1 MLKLHRF
8 IATTAALALGHLSL
22 LGSSAVCA
30 SLTDNLSEIPQGVTM
45 SAQQLASAPLKDL
58 RAQLTPHGWGVER
71 DTEGNLLLYPGATS
85 TAPAESTFASLETDN
100 LNNVS
105 DTDSVPPQSQAQN
118 SQPQTEVQQT
128 ASDTRGNSPSPIAA
142 LSTPKQTETASLSK
156 DQPQENLTR
165 KFSNERFAQAE
176 VEQWRTSLQPH
187 GWGVETDTAGN
198 LLLFPGGAE
207 PAATYANADIAK
219 PEITKTTK
227 AKFDMATLEV
237 TKPTNGIISGCG
249 PEAVNQLR
257 AALSPHGWQV
267 KTDPRGVLLFP
278 RTS

>member
-1 MLKLHRF
+1 MLKLRRL

-22 LGSSAVCA
+22 LGSSAAFA
-30 SLTDNLSEIPQGVTM
+30 SLTDNLSETPQGITM
-45 SAQQLASAPLKDL
+45 SAEQLASAPLQDL

-71 DTEGNLLLYPGATS
+71 DTQGNLLLYPGAAS
-85 TAPAESTFASLETDN
+85 TTPAESTFASLETDA
-100 LNNVS
+100 LNNAS
-105 DTDSVPPQSQAQN
+105 DTGSVPLQSQAQN

-128 ASDTRGNSPSPIAA
+128 ASYSRKNSPSPIAA
-142 LSTPKQTETASLSK
+142 LSTPKQTEIATLSK

-207 PAATYANADIAK
+207 PVATYAKAGT
-219 PEITKTTK
+219 TKTIK
-227 AKFDMATLEV
+227 GQLVPDR
-237 TKPTNGIISGCG
+237 KPIHS
-249 PEAVNQLR
+249 
-257 AALSPHGWQV
+257 
-267 KTDPRGVLLFP
+267 
-278 RTS
+278 